1 MFKEII
7 PISIQNTTSSSLPVN
22 LLGGL
27 GITQDNS
34 NATTAYVWDITSY
47 VYSNETLIEFQVR
60 VVGTTT
66 WTIASVGLGGTTKQD
81 IVNSLNTLPYGSFG
95 LLDTGLNQYIFNY
108 NLLFEFGYINIYNP
122 TIVPTTFTG
131 ALISVG
137 DILSFDINAV
147 NQVTFAGI
155 VPLSGTYNAAVGDT
169 LNVYGIT
176 GAIGFTLK
184 IEQYPDAIII
194 AGGFI
199 PPLTPFTYPFIAVS
213 TKNYEVNVSP

>member
-1 MFKEII
+1 MLKEII
-7 PISIQNTTSSSLPVN
+7 PISIQNTTSSILPVN

-66 WTIASVGLGGTTKQD
+66 WTIASVALGGSTKQD

-122 TIVPTTFTG
+122 TIVPTTFLGNLLG
-131 ALISVG
+131 AGTTLN
-137 DILSFDINAV
+137 FRV
-147 NQVTFAGI
+147 NGIIQVTFNSPC
-155 VPLSGTYNAAVGDT
+155 VLSGTYNAAVGDT
-169 LNVYGIT
+169 LQFDGIS
-176 GAIGFTLK
+176 GALPLNLWSYEYPSNTLL
-184 IEQYPDAIII
+184 IN
-194 AGGFI
+194 
-199 PPLTPFTYPFIAVS
+199 IAVPPA
-213 TKNYEVNVSP
+213 TLYGNLWIAQLGFNYTVQSFP